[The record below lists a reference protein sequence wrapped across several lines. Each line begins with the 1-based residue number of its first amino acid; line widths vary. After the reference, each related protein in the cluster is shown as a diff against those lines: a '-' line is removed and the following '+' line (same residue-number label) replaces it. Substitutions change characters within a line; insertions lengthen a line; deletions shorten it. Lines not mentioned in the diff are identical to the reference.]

1 MTPVAL
7 FRRYLSQSWPLPAP
21 FRPVLPLV
29 VAGSHASCSL
39 AAAGRFAQCTGQPRS
54 EFPSNRRDKG
64 QVAAVENTDSTHP
77 HRAEH
82 TEGTQTENRAWVEE
96 FLKPAALASATTKA
110 RRHDRMTVPDRYMSF
125 QRPPN
130 KSAPLHVLEDAFFKA
145 SVNRQEHFLLII
157 RSEATFSDAQ
167 QARTVHKKLVEAVNP
182 YLRFRLLVD
191 LRKAKGNSSNEIEK
205 AISEVWFP
213 TLLQFSPM
221 AALVQTAVGRMQV
234 TRMFKEHGS
243 SGKAFL
249 TAPEAL
255 RHLGLPEDH
264 PL

>member
-1 MTPVAL
+1 
-7 FRRYLSQSWPLPAP
+7 
-21 FRPVLPLV
+21 
-29 VAGSHASCSL
+29 
-39 AAAGRFAQCTGQPRS
+39 
-54 EFPSNRRDKG
+54 
-64 QVAAVENTDSTHP
+64 
-77 HRAEH
+77 
-82 TEGTQTENRAWVEE
+82 
-96 FLKPAALASATTKA
+96 
-110 RRHDRMTVPDRYMSF
+110 MTVPDRYMSF